1 MVGKTEVNIYIGTT
15 SIYTCLGNKF
25 ETLAAM
31 NRGRGGLSFNKQ
43 FSMFTGSLEVEMM
56 ETYTRFESLMIDQ
69 LIEVLSRTN
78 IKLSDPSVQLIIST
92 TKGNVE
98 LLEEDV
104 DHPSERTFLY
114 TSAELVAARFLPRT
128 LNSNLKCLYFRRI
141 FVCCSPRAFAF
152 GEV

>member
-114 TSAELVAARFLPRT
+114 TSAELVAARFSA
-128 LNSNLKCLYFRRI
+128 SN
-141 FVCCSPRAFAF
+141 PP
-152 GEV
+152 